1 MDKINLQEFINNFIA
16 KDLSVDLFF
25 VFKNG
30 GFYVPYLVAP
40 SDDLR
45 EELIDEFVKEL
56 EKFGDPENLYP
67 LTDIYDDNEH
77 EDYHLFYDALANN
90 EIANDIFLFDRANC
104 LPYTKEVG
112 QLSKIHGFIIELSD
126 GVESI
131 EIYKRN
137 QPTNAINPD
146 RVINFF
152 TGADN
157 TFKLLDQNAIYMSK
171 SMDVFKIKDILFINS
186 RNVYE
191 SHFGFIAELQTKAE
205 TSYFELIA
213 DDGFSFEDN
222 LSSKISKLSK
232 NDLKK
237 LANSTK
243 NNPILLKK
251 NYGAIIRQAR
261 KYEKHDF
268 ETDSDG
274 CIKITTQ
281 KELKILISILNRDY
295 NLNDATKE
303 RFLTKNK
310 KLLR

>member
-1 MDKINLQEFINNFIA
+1 MEKAKLQAFVNDFIA
-16 KDLSVDLFF
+16 KDLSVDLYF

-30 GFYVPYLVAP
+30 GYYVPYLVAP
-40 SDDLR
+40 AEDLR
-45 EELIDEFVKEL
+45 EELIEVFTKEL
-56 EKFGDPENLYP
+56 AKFGDDENLYP

-90 EIANDIFLFDRANC
+90 EIARDIFGFDRANC
-104 LPYTKEVG
+104 IAYTKEVG
-112 QLSKIHGFIIELSD
+112 QLSKIYGFIIELSD
-126 GVESI
+126 GEEVI
-131 EIYKRN
+131 TIYKRN

-152 TGADN
+152 TGMDN

-171 SMDVFKIKDILFINS
+171 SMDVFKINELLFINS

-191 SHFGFIAELQTKAE
+191 SHFGFAAELQTKAE
-205 TSYFELIA
+205 TSYYELIA
-213 DDGFSFEDN
+213 DDGFSFDEN
-222 LSSKISKLSK
+222 LSNKLTKLSK
-232 NDLKK
+232 YELKK

-243 NNPILLKK
+243 NNPILIKK
-251 NYGAIIRQAR
+251 NYSAIIRQAK

-268 ETDSDG
+268 ETDQDG
-274 CIKITTQ
+274 CIKINTQ